1 MSYYMVAFTVLSAFT
16 LSEAD
21 VIRDYSLKKGA
32 LKNFEKFLRTNFLQ
46 NTSEQMLFFF
56 VKL

>member
-1 MSYYMVAFTVLSAFT
+1 MPYYMVAFTVLSAFT

-21 VIRDYSLKKGA
+21 VIRDYSLTKGA

-56 VKL
+56 C